1 MLAPRHRTTTF
12 SIARVLR
19 DVPRLTPAMWLLA
32 ASTAAGTGTAHASVI
47 KAQAGPPSAEIAEVS
62 GQLRQAWKADP
73 ATASRPFPSIES
85 LPSGRRIV
93 DVCPSLRPPAGTPP
107 APPSPAAYC
116 PTSQRVLVDGTA
128 LEALGQPADR
138 WAYAFWIAT
147 ALGQGLLQD
156 GAPSAGSPTAAASL
170 QSFCLAGV
178 LIGAAPALPPP
189 ADPPDL
195 VAPARNAY
203 PSALAP
209 SRGDRAQRGY
219 ALLTGLGRTAS
230 GCSATAM
237 ADLALNR
244 VPDPAVLDAVSSFER
259 GSSTR
264 VFAVIRPRCQASA
277 NAPCPRSLPPRCA
290 PWPYPVTRMRRNGR
304 GCRAPRPPV
313 ASSARGPGCAPN
325 CCCAGC
331 SSAPSWWVPSG
342 LCTPSIGR
350 RSWCPAGRRP
360 T

>member
-1 MLAPRHRTTTF
+1 MSAPSRRTTTS
-12 SIARVLR
+12 SIAQVLG
-19 DVPRLTPAMWLLA
+19 DVPRLTPAVWLLA
-32 ASTAAGTGTAHASVI
+32 ASTAAGTGTAHASAI

-85 LPSGRRIV
+85 LPSGRRIG
-93 DVCPSLRPPAGTPP
+93 DICPSLRPPPGTPP
-107 APPSPAAYC
+107 VPPSPAAYC

-147 ALGQGLLQD
+147 ALGQSLLQD
-156 GAPSAGSPTAAASL
+156 GAPPGSPTATASL
-170 QSFCLAGV
+170 QSFCIAGV

-189 ADPPDL
+189 DDPPDL

-230 GCSATAM
+230 GCSASAM
-237 ADLALNR
+237 ADLAANR
-244 VPDPAVLDAVSSFER
+244 VPDPAVLDAVRSFER
-259 GSSTR
+259 GSSNR
-264 VFAVIRPRCQASA
+264 VFGVIRPRCQPTAT
-277 NAPCPRSLPPRCA
+277 APCPRTFPTLPPRGR
-290 PWPYPVTRMRRNGR
+290 TR
-304 GCRAPRPPV
+304 
-313 ASSARGPGCAPN
+313 
-325 CCCAGC
+325 
-331 SSAPSWWVPSG
+331 
-342 LCTPSIGR
+342 
-350 RSWCPAGRRP
+350 
-360 T
+360 

>member
-1 MLAPRHRTTTF
+1 
-12 SIARVLR
+12 
-19 DVPRLTPAMWLLA
+19 MWLLA
-32 ASTAAGTGTAHASVI
+32 ASTAAGTGTAHASAI
-47 KAQAGPPSAEIAEVS
+47 KAQAGPPAAEIAEVS

-93 DVCPSLRPPAGTPP
+93 DVCPSLRPPPGTPP
-107 APPSPAAYC
+107 VPPSPAAYC
-116 PTSQRVLVDGTA
+116 PTSERVLVDGTA
-128 LEALGQPADR
+128 LESLGQPADR

-147 ALGQGLLQD
+147 ALGQSLLQN
-156 GAPSAGSPTAAASL
+156 GAPTAGTTPAAASL

-244 VPDPAVLDAVSSFER
+244 VPDPAVLDAVRSFER

-264 VFAVIRPRCQASA
+264 VFGVIRPRCQASA
-277 NAPCPRSLPPRCA
+277 NAPCPRSLPS
-290 PWPYPVTRMRRNGR
+290 V
-304 GCRAPRPPV
+304 APRG
-313 ASSARGPGCAPN
+313 R
-325 CCCAGC
+325 
-331 SSAPSWWVPSG
+331 
-342 LCTPSIGR
+342 TP
-350 RSWCPAGRRP
+350 
-360 T
+360 

>member
-19 DVPRLTPAMWLLA
+19 DVPRLTPAVWLLA
-32 ASTAAGTGTAHASVI
+32 AGTAANTGSAHSSPIKTQAS
-47 KAQAGPPSAEIAEVS
+47 PPAAEITEVS
-62 GQLRQAWKADP
+62 RQLRQAWKADP
-73 ATASRPFPSIES
+73 ATASRPFPPIES
-85 LPSGRRIV
+85 LPSGRRIG
-93 DVCPSLRPPAGTPP
+93 DICPSLRPPPGTPP
-107 APPSPAAYC
+107 VPPSPAAYC

-147 ALGQGLLQD
+147 ALGQSLLQD
-156 GAPSAGSPTAAASL
+156 GAPTAGSPSAAASL

-189 ADPPDL
+189 ADLPDL

-209 SRGDRAQRGY
+209 SRGGRAQRGY

-230 GCSATAM
+230 GCSASAM
-237 ADLALNR
+237 ADLAANR
-244 VPDPAVLDAVSSFER
+244 VPDPAVLDAVRSFER

-264 VFAVIRPRCQASA
+264 VFGVIRPRCQASA
-277 NAPCPRSLPPRCA
+277 NAPCPRSLPP
-290 PWPYPVTRMRRNGR
+290 V
-304 GCRAPRPPV
+304 APRG
-313 ASSARGPGCAPN
+313 R
-325 CCCAGC
+325 
-331 SSAPSWWVPSG
+331 
-342 LCTPSIGR
+342 TP
-350 RSWCPAGRRP
+350 
-360 T
+360 